1 MSQGKLKMWVGLG
14 SYLLSGVASTVIA
27 TQVNPVAAENV
38 DLSALPKFLQLLAHG
53 GEGGETA
60 TTAKTAQGFKGM
72 QTVVTR
78 TQAAIAKGDFNAAKM
93 EFAKFEDSWKIVE
106 GGVKAK
112 NSKLYDAIEASVTNI
127 EKSIESKNKSQS
139 LTALQMLT
147 SSIDVASG
155 TKPVAAADAGG
166 EGGEGGEAATPIKPT
181 VKPAVSAAGGE
192 GGESA
197 TDSAYGNGD
206 SFVNKVSDAVLLNAL
221 RQGGHIIYI
230 RHAQTDR
237 DYADQADPK
246 LDLTNCG
253 TQRTLSDKGWEQ
265 AKNIGAGFRAAKI
278 PVGTV
283 IASDYCRAWQ
293 TADLAFGTFKRNSAL
308 NFVKSEEYNAA
319 QRLQMKTAVMPLLT
333 AMPKAG
339 TNTVIVGHDDV
350 FDSATGIYPKPQG
363 MAYILKPDGR
373 GKFEILAKMPAE
385 GWMMLAK

>member
-1 MSQGKLKMWVGLG
+1 MWVGLG

-27 TQVNPVAAENV
+27 TQINPATAENV
-38 DLSALPKFLQLLAHG
+38 DLSAPPKFLQLLAG

-60 TTAKTAQGFKGM
+60 AGEKTAQGFKGM

-78 TQAAIAKGDFNAAKM
+78 TQMAIAKGDFNAAKM

-112 NSKLYDAIEASVTNI
+112 NSKLYDAIEASLTNV
-127 EKSIESKNKSQS
+127 EKGIESKNKSQS

-155 TKPVAAADAGG
+155 MKPVAAADAGG
-166 EGGEGGEAATPIKPT
+166 EGGEGGEAATPVKPTVKPTVT

-206 SFVNKVSDAVLLNAL
+206 SFVNKVSDADLLKAL

-230 RHAQTDR
+230 RHAQTDK

-246 LDLTNCG
+246 LDLSNCG
-253 TQRTLSDKGWEQ
+253 TQRTLSEKGWAQ
-265 AKNIGAGFRAAKI
+265 AKDIGAGFRAAKI

-293 TADLAFGTFKRNSAL
+293 TADLAFGTYKRNSAL

-333 AMPKAG
+333 ALPKAG

-363 MAYILKPDGR
+363 MAYILKPDGY
-373 GKFEILAKMPAE
+373 GKFEILAKMSAE